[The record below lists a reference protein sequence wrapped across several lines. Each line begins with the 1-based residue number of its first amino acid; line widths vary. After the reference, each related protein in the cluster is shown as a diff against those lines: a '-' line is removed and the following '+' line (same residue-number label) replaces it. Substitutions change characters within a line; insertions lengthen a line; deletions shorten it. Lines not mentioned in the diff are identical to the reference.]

1 VVEEEVGVE
10 VVVEVEVEVL
20 QNRSLHNFHN
30 YQNEKGLQ
38 VEDHHHYMNTNNYMT
53 LILS

>member
-10 VVVEVEVEVL
+10 VGVGVEVL